1 MTPPVEGSPMGE
13 ACAGRACARFQMSRG
28 DFPNMPSNETR
39 DIATRRLGG
48 TGVSVTEIGLGTAP
62 LGDLWDVVE
71 EDEASGL
78 LTAAWEGGVRYFDT
92 SPWYGKGQAEH
103 RVGRALYRKPRDEF
117 VISSKVGRILQRPL
131 KRAPFR
137 RGEWLGGLEFDAVFD
152 YSYDGV
158 MRSFEDSLQR
168 LGINR
173 IDVLLIHDL
182 DRWHFKTE
190 AKVGPYMNQLFT
202 SGWRALEELRDQGV
216 IKGIGAGFNTMG
228 TIPRYLDLFDIDF
241 FLIAMRYTLLEQD
254 VLDEEF
260 PRCAERGVGIV
271 VGGTYNSGILATGAT
286 PHAMHNY
293 EPALPDVLQ
302 RVARMEAVCRRHNVP
317 LAAAA
322 LQFPLGHPIVASV
335 IPGAITRAQ
344 IAQNLA
350 AFNHKVPP
358 DLWAELKHEGLLRAD
373 APVPTR

>member
-1 MTPPVEGSPMGE
+1 MNKTTGLQTRQL
-13 ACAGRACARFQMSRG
+13 GR
-28 DFPNMPSNETR
+28 
-39 DIATRRLGG
+39 
-48 TGVSVTEIGLGTAP
+48 TGVAVTELGLGTAP
-62 LGDLWDVVE
+62 LGDLFDVVE
-71 EDEASGL
+71 EDESSAL
-78 LTAAWEGGVRYFDT
+78 LRAAWDGGVRYFDT

-103 RVGRALYRKPRDEF
+103 RVGRALYREPRDEF
-117 VISSKVGRILQRPL
+117 VISSKVGRTLQRPL
-131 KRAPFR
+131 KPGLYD

-152 YSYDGV
+152 YSYDGI

-182 DRWHFKTE
+182 DTWHFKLE
-190 AKVGPYMNQLFT
+190 AKVGAYMNQLFT

-228 TIPRYLDLFDIDF
+228 TIPRYLELFDMDF

-254 VLDEEF
+254 VLDLEF

-271 VGGTYNSGILATGAT
+271 IGGIYNSGILATGAV

-293 EPALPDVLQ
+293 APAKPEILQ
-302 RVARMEAVCRRHNVP
+302 KVSKMEAVCKRHGVP

-335 IPGAITRAQ
+335 IPGAISRKQ
-344 IAQNLA
+344 VAQNLE
-350 AFNHKVPP
+350 AFSHPIP
-358 DLWAELKHEGLLRAD
+358 ADLWAELKHEKLLRGD
-373 APVPTR
+373 APVPT